1 MVCFEDESRCCY
13 SRFNFVKKKGATPTK
28 PHIVTSPSFFLPKKR
43 QGDVLILIDWLQ
55 RIQQVN
61 QVEGV

>member
-1 MVCFEDESRCCY
+1 MSHAAVIPASIL
-13 SRFNFVKKKGATPTK
+13 SKKKGATPTK